1 MSDDP
6 IIEDIHRVRRE
17 IAAEFEGDVHA
28 LFSYFRE
35 REGKR
40 NDATVTL
47 EPIQARV
54 VSKVSGSE

>member
-28 LFSYFRE
+28 LFAYLRE
-35 REGKR
+35 REDKR
-40 NDATVTL
+40 NDVAVTPKPI
-47 EPIQARV
+47 EPRV
-54 VSKVSGSE
+54 VSKVGGTE